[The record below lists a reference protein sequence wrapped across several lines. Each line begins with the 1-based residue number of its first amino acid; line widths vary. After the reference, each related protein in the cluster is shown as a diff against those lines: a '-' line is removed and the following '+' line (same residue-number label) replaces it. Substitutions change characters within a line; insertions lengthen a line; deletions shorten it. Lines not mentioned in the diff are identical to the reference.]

1 MKRLAALLAALVCL
15 GAAQAPLPDPA
26 DEARARALFHEIRC
40 VVCQHESI
48 AESPAGIAGDLRRMV
63 REEIA
68 RGSTDAEIR
77 ALLVERYGD
86 YVLFRPPF
94 NAGTAALWATPFL
107 LVLLVGGA
115 MLLRVRRES
124 VDGAP
129 LDPDEEAALAAALG
143 QPDETADSAIS
154 SPMTSARLK
163 DR

>member
-1 MKRLAALLAALVCL
+1 MAALVCL
-15 GAAQAPLPDPA
+15 GAAQAPLPEPA

-48 AESPAGIAGDLRRMV
+48 AESPAGIAADLRRMV

-94 NAGTAALWATPFL
+94 NAGSAALWAAPFL

-115 MLLRVRRES
+115 LLLRARRWS
-124 VDGAP
+124 DDGAP
-129 LDPDEEAALAAALG
+129 LDPDEEKALAEVLG
-143 QPDETADSAIS
+143 QPDRPANSASS
-154 SPMTSARLK
+154 SPHEIG
-163 DR
+163 